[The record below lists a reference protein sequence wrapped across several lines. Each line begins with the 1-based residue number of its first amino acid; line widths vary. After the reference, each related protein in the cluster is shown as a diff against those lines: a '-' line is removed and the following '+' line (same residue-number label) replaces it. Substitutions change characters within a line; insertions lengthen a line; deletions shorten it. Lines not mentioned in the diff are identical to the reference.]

1 MTYTVKLTTAALT
14 GFMFATSLA
23 QAQEAKPETGDMPMS
38 KDQHMKGDMADMK
51 GMKGMEGMEGMMPM
65 MKMMAEMGPMMETC
79 NEMMQSMKEHMETPH
94 TEDQKG

>member
-14 GFMFATSLA
+14 GLLLVATIA
-23 QAQEAKPETGDMPMS
+23 RAQEAKPEAGDMPMA
-38 KDQHMKGDMADMK
+38 DGQHMQGDMAD
-51 GMKGMEGMEGMMPM
+51 MKGMEGMEGMMPM
-65 MKMMAEMGPMMETC
+65 MKMMAEMGPIMETC

>member
-14 GFMFATSLA
+14 GLLLVATIA
-23 QAQEAKPETGDMPMS
+23 QAQEAKPETGDMPMA
-38 KDQHMKGDMADMK
+38 DGEHMKGDLAD
-51 GMKGMEGMEGMMPM
+51 MKGMEGMEGMMPI

>member
-14 GFMFATSLA
+14 GLMFVATIA
-23 QAQEAKPETGDMPMS
+23 QAQEAKPETEDLPMAEG
-38 KDQHMKGDMADMK
+38 QHMKGMK
-51 GMKGMEGMEGMMPM
+51 DMEGMMPM

>member
-14 GFMFATSLA
+14 GLMFVATIA
-23 QAQEAKPETGDMPMS
+23 QAQEAKPEAGDMPMA
-38 KDQHMKGDMADMK
+38 DGQHMKGDMAD
-51 GMKGMEGMEGMMPM
+51 MKGMEGMEGMMPM
-65 MKMMAEMGPMMETC
+65 MKMMAEMVPMMETC